1 MKIKKLI
8 IENVKRIRVVEIVP
22 IEKGIIEIRG
32 KNGAGKSSVLDSI
45 QYVFCGRDS
54 LPKQPLRRGAEV
66 GRIEC
71 DCGEV
76 IVYRRFTAA
85 GSNLTLEA
93 ASGARFR
100 SPQHMLD
107 EVYTAVALDV
117 GEFARMKGA
126 QRLQTVRP
134 MIHYEVD
141 LDALDGKNAAD
152 YEKRTGFN
160 RDARLVRGQASG
172 IHYPE
177 DLPSAPIDITALTE
191 RWQQAG
197 DANALLER
205 RKARRQQ
212 VASEVAGNRQNARS
226 KRERIEQLR
235 RETAE
240 LEAEAESLET
250 TAAELERSLTD
261 AEPLPEPVDTRGM
274 SAELEA
280 ARTTNAFL
288 EAKTRRETLEAEATA
303 LEARS
308 QALSDAIAER
318 KAQMAEAIAN
328 AKMPV
333 DGMAVDDGDVTLQG
347 IPFDQCSQAEKIKA
361 GAMVA
366 IAAKPKLRVLLVRD
380 GSLLDKDS
388 RQVLEDLAE
397 EHDLQVFVEVTDD
410 NATTGII
417 IEDGTVV
424 GQPNP
429 ERQSQQPSLALVQ
442 V

>member
-288 EAKTRRETLEAEATA
+288 EAKTR
-303 LEARS
+303 
-308 QALSDAIAER
+308 
-318 KAQMAEAIAN
+318 
-328 AKMPV
+328 V

-424 GQPNP
+424 GQPAP

>member
-134 MIHYEVD
+134 MIHYEV
-141 LDALDGKNAAD
+141 
-152 YEKRTGFN
+152 
-160 RDARLVRGQASG
+160 
-172 IHYPE
+172 
-177 DLPSAPIDITALTE
+177 DITALTE

-424 GQPNP
+424 GQPAP